1 MTIIEL
7 QDLVY
12 NELSELFK
20 DYTLRAADGNNT
32 TALRVYKQDLPITES
47 DDDSEE
53 TPPFLIVRLSDGE
66 QSGWDEEHTVNV
78 AVIICVWDDARE
90 RQGARDVLSI
100 ITRIHQMVMKHP
112 ALNGMFEP
120 PFSWALND
128 EDTFPYYYG
137 ACQFTMTASAVRR
150 EHPLA

>member
-1 MTIIEL
+1 MTIVEL

-12 NELSELFK
+12 NEFSELFK
-20 DYTLRAADGNNT
+20 DYTLRAADGNTT
-32 TALRVYKQDLPITES
+32 TAIKVYKQDLPIPES

-53 TPPFLIVRLSDGE
+53 TPPFLIVRISDGE
-66 QSGWDEEHTVNV
+66 QSDWAESHTVNV

-100 ITRIHQMVMKHP
+100 ITRIHQKMMKHP
-112 ALNGMFEP
+112 TLNGAFEM
-120 PFSWALND
+120 PFKWTLND

-150 EHPLA
+150 ENPLA